1 MHIIAVLL
9 VRLLNLL
16 TWLIIIQ
23 CLMSWFPGARY
34 SKPYEILSMITEPLV
49 GPIREL
55 LFRYIDI
62 PIDFSPIIAF
72 FIISMVQRLMV
83 QILFFRQQVQVP
95 HIFRTAPGNLQR
107 QIQMEMQL
115 TERLY

>member
-1 MHIIAVLL
+1 MQMIAVLL
-9 VRLLNLL
+9 IKLLNIL

-34 SKPYEILSMITEPLV
+34 SKVYEILSMFTEPLV
-49 GPIREL
+49 GPIREV

-72 FIISMVQRLMV
+72 FVISIVQRLIMSLV
-83 QILFFRQQVQVP
+83 W
-95 HIFRTAPGNLQR
+95 
-107 QIQMEMQL
+107 
-115 TERLY
+115 

>member
-34 SKPYEILSMITEPLV
+34 SKPEILSMITEPLV

-62 PIDFSPIIAF
+62 PIDFSPVIAIF
-72 FIISMVQRLMV
+72 LISFVQRL
-83 QILFFRQQVQVP
+83 
-95 HIFRTAPGNLQR
+95 IFSLVW
-107 QIQMEMQL
+107 
-115 TERLY
+115 

>member
-1 MHIIAVLL
+1 MQMIAVLL
-9 VRLLNLL
+9 IKLLNILS
-16 TWLIIIQ
+16 WIILIQ

-34 SKPYEILSMITEPLV
+34 SRVYEILSMFTESLV

-72 FIISMVQRLMV
+72 FVISMAQRLIISL
-83 QILFFRQQVQVP
+83 
-95 HIFRTAPGNLQR
+95 AW
-107 QIQMEMQL
+107 
-115 TERLY
+115 

>member
-1 MHIIAVLL
+1 MQMIAVLL
-9 VRLLNLL
+9 IKLLNILS
-16 TWLIIIQ
+16 WIILIQ

-34 SKPYEILSMITEPLV
+34 SRVYEILSMFTEPLV

-72 FIISMVQRLMV
+72 FVISMVQRLIV
-83 QILFFRQQVQVP
+83 SL
-95 HIFRTAPGNLQR
+95 AW
-107 QIQMEMQL
+107 
-115 TERLY
+115 

>member
-1 MHIIAVLL
+1 MQMIAVLFIK
-9 VRLLNLL
+9 LLNIL

-34 SKPYEILSMITEPLV
+34 SKVYEILSMFTEPLV
-49 GPIREL
+49 GPIREV

-72 FIISMVQRLMV
+72 FVISIVQRLIMSLV
-83 QILFFRQQVQVP
+83 W
-95 HIFRTAPGNLQR
+95 
-107 QIQMEMQL
+107 
-115 TERLY
+115 

>member
-1 MHIIAVLL
+1 MQMIAVLL
-9 VRLLNLL
+9 IKLLNVL

-34 SKPYEILSMITEPLV
+34 LRAYEILSMFTEPLV
-49 GPIREL
+49 GPIREV

-72 FIISMVQRLMV
+72 FIISMVQRL
-83 QILFFRQQVQVP
+83 IITL
-95 HIFRTAPGNLQR
+95 AW
-107 QIQMEMQL
+107 
-115 TERLY
+115 

>member
-1 MHIIAVLL
+1 MQMIAVLL
-9 VRLLNLL
+9 IKLLNVL

-34 SKPYEILSMITEPLV
+34 SKAYEILSMFTEPLV
-49 GPIREL
+49 GPIREV

-72 FIISMVQRLMV
+72 FVISMVQRLIISLV
-83 QILFFRQQVQVP
+83 W
-95 HIFRTAPGNLQR
+95 
-107 QIQMEMQL
+107 
-115 TERLY
+115 

>member
-1 MHIIAVLL
+1 MQMIAIVLVKFL
-9 VRLLNLL
+9 DIL
-16 TWLIIIQ
+16 TWIILIQ

-34 SKPYEILSMITEPLV
+34 SRVYEILSMFTEPLV

-72 FIISMVQRLMV
+72 FLISIVQRL
-83 QILFFRQQVQVP
+83 I
-95 HIFRTAPGNLQR
+95 ISIAW
-107 QIQMEMQL
+107 
-115 TERLY
+115 

>member
-62 PIDFSPIIAF
+62 PIDFSPVIAIF
-72 FIISMVQRLMV
+72 LISFVQRL
-83 QILFFRQQVQVP
+83 
-95 HIFRTAPGNLQR
+95 IFSLVS
-107 QIQMEMQL
+107 
-115 TERLY
+115 

>member
-34 SKPYEILSMITEPLV
+34 SKPYEILSMITE
-49 GPIREL
+49 L

-62 PIDFSPIIAF
+62 PIDFSPVIAIF
-72 FIISMVQRLMV
+72 LISFVQRL
-83 QILFFRQQVQVP
+83 
-95 HIFRTAPGNLQR
+95 IFSLVW
-107 QIQMEMQL
+107 
-115 TERLY
+115 

>member
-1 MHIIAVLL
+1 MQMIAVLL
-9 VRLLNLL
+9 IKLLNIL

-34 SKPYEILSMITEPLV
+34 SKAYEILSMFTEPLV
-49 GPIREL
+49 GPIREV

-72 FIISMVQRLMV
+72 FVISIVQRLIMSLV
-83 QILFFRQQVQVP
+83 W
-95 HIFRTAPGNLQR
+95 
-107 QIQMEMQL
+107 
-115 TERLY
+115 

>member
-1 MHIIAVLL
+1 MQMIAVLL
-9 VRLLNLL
+9 IKLLNIL

-34 SKPYEILSMITEPLV
+34 SKVYEILSMFTEPLV
-49 GPIREL
+49 GPIREV

-72 FIISMVQRLMV
+72 FVISIVQRLIMSL
-83 QILFFRQQVQVP
+83 IW
-95 HIFRTAPGNLQR
+95 
-107 QIQMEMQL
+107 
-115 TERLY
+115 

>member
-1 MHIIAVLL
+1 MQMIAVLL
-9 VRLLNLL
+9 IKLLNILS
-16 TWLIIIQ
+16 WIILIQ

-34 SKPYEILSMITEPLV
+34 SRVYEILSMFTEPLV

-72 FIISMVQRLMV
+72 FLISMAQRLIV
-83 QILFFRQQVQVP
+83 SL
-95 HIFRTAPGNLQR
+95 AW
-107 QIQMEMQL
+107 
-115 TERLY
+115 